1 MQAVLDEV
9 AGIGPFF
16 ALATEGTGRPVRSF
30 YADGF
35 LARAIARIS
44 TAETRVAASLA
55 QQDFA
60 ARLWSPVLACGL
72 IGSIVPDMTSLFI
85 FSNAQSPQVEL
96 GLARL
101 TGWRAENPAEVA
113 RLSYRVVV
121 EEHLKP
127 LVEALSPVVAPRL
140 LWGNAASALVGALTV
155 IVMAR
160 PELRPAA
167 AGVAST
173 LLETGALAGT
183 GALFVMNNEFKFRR
197 NSCCLYYRLPGKNG
211 ALCGD
216 CSLRQ

>member
-1 MQAVLDEV
+1 MREALDEV
-9 AGIGPFF
+9 AAIGPFF
-16 ALATEGTGRPVRSF
+16 ALATAGIGRPARGF
-30 YADGF
+30 YTDGF
-35 LARAIARIS
+35 LARAVARLP

-60 ARLWSPVLACGL
+60 ARIWSPVLACGL
-72 IGSIVPDMTSLFI
+72 ISSIVPDMTSLQI
-85 FSNAQSPQVEL
+85 FSNAQSPPVQL

-113 RLSYRVVV
+113 RLSYQVVV

-127 LVEALSPVVAPRL
+127 LVEALTPVVAPGL

-183 GALFVMNNEFKFRR
+183 GALFVLNNDLKFKR
-197 NSCCLYYRLPGKNG
+197 NSCCLYYRLPGEHKS
-211 ALCGD
+211 LCGD
-216 CSLRQ
+216 CSLRR